1 MWKQCLH
8 HFDIIITQF
17 VNDRSMMR
25 KSKQWRSMDS
35 GVIGSVDTAQLQD
48 LEKAG
53 FDRLRVLIDFM
64 EGIGFIRFVFVRLK
78 LLI

>member
-1 MWKQCLH
+1 
-8 HFDIIITQF
+8 
-17 VNDRSMMR
+17 
-25 KSKQWRSMDS
+25 MDS
-35 GVIGSVDTAQLQD
+35 GVIGSFDTAQLQD